1 MRIIITGGAGYKG
14 LKLAPQLLARGHHV
28 TILDNFMYGY
38 DSALFLFNYPNV
50 AFVQK
55 DIRNIAEKDIAN
67 FDIIIHLAGIS
78 GYPACESNPNSAQ
91 MINVVATQKM
101 VSLLS
106 VNQILINA
114 ATTSSYGQSGQEC
127 DETTAISPVSLYGV
141 TKYEA
146 EKICMDR
153 ENSISLRFAT
163 IFGISPRMRW
173 DLLPNDFVMRAMHE
187 RSLVLFGS
195 QSVRTFLHI
204 DDAVRSYIMAVER
217 SQDMRGEVYN
227 VGSNSMNYSKK
238 QLAEKIKQYVEFVI
252 IDSSLP
258 DPDVR
263 HFFINFD
270 KIESLG
276 FKAEKNLDEGI
287 QELIKLFS
295 FYRPHR
301 PYNII

>member
-55 DIRNIAEKDIAN
+55 DIRNIAEKDIAK

-263 HFFINFD
+263 HFFINF
-270 KIESLG
+270 
-276 FKAEKNLDEGI
+276 
-287 QELIKLFS
+287 
-295 FYRPHR
+295 
-301 PYNII
+301 